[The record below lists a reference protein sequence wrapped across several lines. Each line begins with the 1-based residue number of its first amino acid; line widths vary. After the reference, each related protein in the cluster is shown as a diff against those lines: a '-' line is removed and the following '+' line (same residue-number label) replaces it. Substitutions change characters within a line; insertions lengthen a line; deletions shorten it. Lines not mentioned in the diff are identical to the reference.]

1 MSDGITIHCVRCGKF
16 SALKKEYD
24 SWKGIDVYTCQE
36 KDCGKIFACEVF
48 LVRSN
53 SSPPVRTSDKSDS
66 VSQKDLICV
75 KEENQK

>member
-1 MSDGITIHCVRCGKF
+1 MSDEITIHCVRCGKF

-24 SWKGIDVYTCQE
+24 CWKGIDVYTCQE

-53 SSPPVRTSDKSDS
+53 QSPPVRTSDRKSDTK
-66 VSQKDLICV
+66 VEFNTDLKEVQK
-75 KEENQK
+75 